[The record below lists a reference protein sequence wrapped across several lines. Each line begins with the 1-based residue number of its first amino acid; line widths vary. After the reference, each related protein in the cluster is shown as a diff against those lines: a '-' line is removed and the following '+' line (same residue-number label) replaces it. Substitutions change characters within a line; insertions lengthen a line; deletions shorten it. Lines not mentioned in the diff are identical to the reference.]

1 MKTKDLTRIAIFA
14 AITACLAQII
24 IPLPFTPIFVSMGIL
39 AVLLTGAILTP
50 KQAFLAELVYI
61 LLGAIGMPV
70 FGGFKGGIGVLFGP
84 TGGYLYTYPIM
95 AWIISFTI
103 EKAAQKAPSMQKLA
117 FVFGMILAMVIC
129 YGVGTIWLSYL
140 NGITLYQAF
149 MAAVVPFLLPDCG
162 KIIVATLVGIP
173 VRTQV
178 TEKYLALNQEE
189 AEIKEA

>member
-1 MKTKDLTRIAIFA
+1 MKTKELTRIAIFA

-50 KQAFLAELVYI
+50 KQAFFAELVYI

-95 AWIISFTI
+95 AWIISYTI
-103 EKAAQKAPSMQKLA
+103 EKSAHRSPIYQKLA
-117 FVFGMILAMVIC
+117 MILGMVIAMVIC
-129 YGVGTIWLSYL
+129 YAVGTIWLAYL
-140 NGITLYQAF
+140 NGITIYQAF
-149 MAAVVPFLLPDCG
+149 MAAVVPFLLPDCL
-162 KIIVATLVGIP
+162 KIAVATLISIP
-173 VRTQV
+173 VRAQV
-178 TEKYLALNQEE
+178 TAKYTASVTNPTNQ
-189 AEIKEA
+189 A